1 MKKKKSDNDV
11 KAPGKKKYKKPIVH
25 SEKMITFGALCS
37 GMKVGGRKTT
47 AGSPDFC
54 SASRL
59 LS

>member
-1 MKKKKSDNDV
+1 MSEKDHQKKKP
-11 KAPGKKKYKKPIVH
+11 APKKKYQKPTVQ

-47 AGSPDFC
+47 AGTPDFC
-54 SASRL
+54 AASKL